1 MLGATGASLL
11 APVVLLLTAAAVAVS
26 GGGLGG
32 LGSLGQLTSGPELP
46 DTGLASSSFEDSGS
60 AEIVGA
66 QVGESVGPAATSL
79 PGSGGELLA
88 GSPGVGAGGLP
99 GIPPTDGG
107 GAEPV
112 PPTSAPPAV
121 TTPTGDTAPGDDDA
135 PPTTTPA
142 PANPV
147 GQVIDNTR
155 EFGEAL
161 PGPLGPVTTGIL
173 DLLLGPRR

>member
-11 APVVLLLTAAAVAVS
+11 APVVLLLTAAAVAAS

-46 DTGLASSSFEDSGS
+46 DIGLASSSFEDSGS

-66 QVGESVGPAATSL
+66 QVGEPAGTAATSL

-88 GSPGVGAGGLP
+88 GGPGVAGLPRVPQSPGDGTGQA
-99 GIPPTDGG
+99 PPTT
-107 GAEPV
+107 A
-112 PPTSAPPAV
+112 PTPV
-121 TTPTGDTAPGDDDA
+121 TTPNGEITPGNDGDA
-135 PPTTTPA
+135 PTTTTPA
-142 PANPV
+142 PADPV
-147 GQVIDNTR
+147 GQVIDETR
-155 EFGEAL
+155 DLGEAL

-173 DLLLGPRR
+173 DLLLGPRK